1 MRQLTLFFIMML
13 GVLFVGCTEEDTPEP
28 QGTDFDCVDAPD
40 ACKLAGDQRQFG
52 YNIFQELHEAEPE
65 ENIFISPLSI
75 STALSMA
82 VNGATDQTQT
92 DMLGAMNV
100 GDWGLS
106 NLNPAN
112 QALLDVLPQLDP
124 EVNVQI
130 ANSIWYR
137 EGFNVKQPFLDA
149 NKTFYDSEVRE
160 LDFNDPASVNVIN
173 NWVSDKTQ
181 RIIKEIIT
189 EIPAEAVM
197 YLMNAIYF
205 KGNWLYEFDPE
216 KTRKQ
221 PFFLANGTQM
231 QVDMMSMPDA
241 SFPIQE
247 NADFTA
253 VDLPYGDSIYSMTI
267 VLPKP
272 DFSMDALVNSLGTFD
287 WNAFRQ
293 SPKMT
298 FSMPKFKMEYE
309 QKLNSALT
317 DLGMGVAFSPNQ
329 ADFTNISS
337 DKNLYI
343 SEVRHKAFVE
353 VDEKG
358 TEAAAV
364 TSIGF
369 ETTSIN
375 TLTIDRPFIF
385 MIRDHKT
392 NSVLFIGKM
401 MQP

>member
-1 MRQLTLFFIMML
+1 MRLLSFLLVISF
-13 GVLFVGCTEEDTPEP
+13 GVLLTQCTEGETEGP
-28 QGTDFDCVDAPD
+28 QGIEFDCLDAPD

-52 YNIFQELHEAEPE
+52 FNIFQELHEAQPD

-82 VNGATDQTQT
+82 VNGAANQTQT

-100 GDWGLS
+100 GDWTLS
-106 NLNPAN
+106 NMNPAN
-112 QALLDVLPQLDP
+112 QKLLDVLPQLDP
-124 EVNVQI
+124 EVNLQI

-137 EGFNVKQPFLDA
+137 QGFQVKQPFLDV

-160 LDFNDPASVNVIN
+160 LDFNNPASVDVIN
-173 NWVSDKTQ
+173 DWVNDKTQ
-181 RIIKEIIT
+181 SIIKEIIT
-189 EIPAEAVM
+189 EIPPEAVM

-205 KGNWLYEFDPE
+205 KGNWLHEFDPE
-216 KTRKQ
+216 KTEKR
-221 PFFLANGTQM
+221 PFYLTDGTQT
-231 QVDMMSMPDA
+231 QVDMMSMPKA

-272 DFSMDALVNSLGTFD
+272 DFSMDALVSSLGTFD

-293 SPKMT
+293 SPNMT

-317 DLGMGVAFSPNQ
+317 DLGMGVAFTPNQ
-329 ADFTNISS
+329 ADFTNISN

-343 SEVRHKAFVE
+343 SAVRHKAFVE

-364 TSIGF
+364 TSIDF

-375 TLTIDRPFIF
+375 MLTIDRPFIF
-385 MIRDHKT
+385 MIRDNKT